1 MDDNPDP
8 LAELRRIY
16 GLWERS
22 LLPWSR
28 PKTAEDL
35 AQAGKA
41 EAARVERE
49 RALAPPARFVRA
61 NPNDAEF
68 LGGFASVLVGFNLDL
83 DRAVELGERA
93 VKLAPEE
100 DFHRLTLAEAYF
112 RRGNVGKAVE
122 IEAELV
128 RKNPGE
134 KYCVETLE
142 RFKTAQKP

>member
-83 DRAVELGERA
+83 DRAIELGERA

-112 RRGNVGKAVE
+112 RRGNVAKASRSKPSSSAR
-122 IEAELV
+122 I
-128 RKNPGE
+128 PG
-134 KYCVETLE
+134 
-142 RFKTAQKP
+142 RSTA